1 MIIEREKYLR
11 LIGNKIREL
20 RAEKNLSQFK
30 LAELSD
36 IHENYLGA
44 IERAEKNPTVYTL
57 YKITSALGIN
67 MEEFF
72 KNL

>member
-20 RAEKNLSQFK
+20 RDEKNLSQFK

>member
-20 RAEKNLSQFK
+20 RDEKNLSQFK

-36 IHENYLGA
+36 VHENYLGA

-57 YKITSALGIN
+57 YKITSALGID